1 MRNYVTGNT
10 VDKTFRAGSTVIH
23 LSLCFFLSLTLLVFG
38 SCNWCLIKCL

>member
-23 LSLCFFLSLTLLVFG
+23 LSLCFFFKEFDFTCLWLV
-38 SCNWCLIKCL
+38 